1 MWLFVRHG
9 FAQLRQH
16 PNAQN
21 RFETHKNRNQ
31 SMLRRRRIVV
41 ASASSVAIGG
51 AAASCDLL
59 SLPMLVR
66 ATALRHRSQP
76 PPFANALSPDEELS
90 SSLAASPSTLAPT
103 KKQSKLWSKYL
114 SSGDGDGVDDGV
126 DAATAG
132 RDKSAGEAAKRKQDD
147 DLLLDS
153 VDVHLADEFAAER
166 APLVPEAKRS
176 RLADSAA
183 TLPSSATGDVS
194 EGANGDDDDEFACVD
209 PSICDDQAAPKGGL
223 ATAPAGSQP
232 GAEDEEDDDDLLVA
246 DSRFLKPPPRFSGSS
261 AAARAR
267 AAPDAAAGADD
278 GEEPVEDVLEL
289 ERDLV
294 GGTLEA
300 TPQRKQ
306 QKVVAG
312 AGKR

>member
-1 MWLFVRHG
+1 M
-9 FAQLRQH
+9 
-16 PNAQN
+16 
-21 RFETHKNRNQ
+21 
-31 SMLRRRRIVV
+31 
-41 ASASSVAIGG
+41 
-51 AAASCDLL
+51 
-59 SLPMLVR
+59 PMLLL

-114 SSGDGDGVDDGV
+114 SGGGGGDGVDDGV
-126 DAATAG
+126 DAVPAG
-132 RDKSAGEAAKRKQDD
+132 REKSAGEAAKRKEDD

-153 VDVHLADEFAAER
+153 IDVDLGDEFAAER
-166 APLVPEAKRS
+166 APLVPEGKRR
-176 RLADSAA
+176 RLADSAVA
-183 TLPSSATGDVS
+183 LPSSATGDVS
-194 EGANGDDDDEFACVD
+194 EGAGGDDDDEFACVD

-261 AAARAR
+261 AAARPR
-267 AAPDAAAGADD
+267 AAPDAAAGVED
-278 GEEPVEDVLEL
+278 GEEPVGDVLEL

-306 QKVVAG
+306 HKVAAA